1 MNTANSERDFNRMS
15 FYGPQK
21 DGIIVGSLWSIG
33 FLTFMA
39 SLSVS
44 ILTLPAMALYIVAIY
59 VIQAKSFKHFK
70 TYGADKFTALA
81 DFRYMANICF
91 FSAIIYTLVIFVYF
105 QFVDNGYMVR
115 AINHNFDLFLSDPA
129 MKAQAETANGKE
141 TIQALEKI
149 MSTATSTLE
158 GLSPVKIAY
167 NFAVSILMQH
177 IIICIPLCI
186 IHYFRRNKLKD

>member
-1 MNTANSERDFNRMS
+1 MNTSNSERDFNRMS

-59 VIQAKSFKHFK
+59 VIQDKSFKHFK
-70 TYGADKFTALA
+70 TYGADKFTAFA
-81 DFRYMANICF
+81 DFGYMANICF
-91 FSAIIYTLVIFVYF
+91 FSAIIYALVVFIYF
-105 QFVDNGYMVR
+105 QFIDNGYMVR
-115 AINHNFDLFLSDPA
+115 AINHNFDLLLSDPT
-129 MKAQAETANGKE
+129 MKAQTEKVYGKE
-141 TIQALEKI
+141 TVQTLDKI
-149 MSTATSTLE
+149 KSIATSSLAE
-158 GLSPVKIAY
+158 MSPVKIAY
-167 NFAVSILMQH
+167 NFATSILMQH
-177 IIICIPLCI
+177 IFICIPLCI

>member
-1 MNTANSERDFNRMS
+1 MNTSNSERDFNRMS

-70 TYGADKFTALA
+70 TYGADKFTALS

-91 FSAIIYTLVIFVYF
+91 FSAIIYTLVIFAYF

-115 AINHNFDLFLSDPA
+115 AINHKFDLFLSDPV
-129 MKAQAETANGKE
+129 MKAHAETANGKE
-141 TIQALEKI
+141 TIQALEQI
-149 MSTATSTLE
+149 MSTFTSSLE
-158 GLSPVKIAY
+158 GMSPVKIAY

-186 IHYFRRNKLKD
+186 IHSFRRNKLKD

>member
-1 MNTANSERDFNRMS
+1 MS

-115 AINHNFDLFLSDPA
+115 AINHNFDMLLSDPTI
-129 MKAQAETANGKE
+129 KAQAETANGKE
-141 TIQALEKI
+141 TIQALEQI
-149 MSTATSTLE
+149 MSTATSSLE
-158 GLSPVKIAY
+158 GMSPVKIAY